1 MVTTGCEPREAPL
14 LDQPDLRCKR
24 AVFSQYPNLTLREW
38 TANPL
43 SQGMRETWFGPLI
56 HALEQK
62 IIDQQGSHW
71 NRELFEQHLM
81 GYSMRT
87 DRYRLVVW
95 RDHRDK
101 NAAPI
106 FLELYDN
113 KVDPDETKNLA
124 REQPALTKELLALFD
139 SYRQY

>member
-1 MVTTGCEPREAPL
+1 
-14 LDQPDLRCKR
+14 
-24 AVFSQYPNLTLREW
+24 
-38 TANPL
+38 
-43 SQGMRETWFGPLI
+43 
-56 HALEQK
+56 
-62 IIDQQGSHW
+62 
-71 NRELFEQHLM
+71 M

-124 REQPALTKELLALFD
+124 RKQPALTKELLARFD